1 LFNLED
7 DTDVFGGL
15 DEGDEGTMLGGLT
28 HGGRSVMDLPGDDFD
43 AQGFG
48 EDDEDDEERG
58 DKGRVDMRTVRRDHF
73 GGFGQDQ
80 EDELVSAVR
89 AGAPTLPLL
98 ISLKIILK
106 GTHADGCFQP
116 ERKKSK
122 AEVMSEVIAK
132 SKEYKVTAVDAIR
145 RSRRWWRRLR
155 LAFMVSHLPHC
166 IELTSGPV

>member
-132 SKEYKVTAVDAIR
+132 SKEYKVRRR
-145 RSRRWWRRLR
+145 RSMQF
-155 LAFMVSHLPHC
+155 AVPVGGGGGSGLPSWSL
-166 IELTSGPV
+166 ISPIV